1 MIIVFLKPAAIG
13 WLFVFLACF
22 RHRKHRIT
30 MLTRVQTG
38 VRMRKIKLIEI

>member
-30 MLTRVQTG
+30 MLTRG
-38 VRMRKIKLIEI
+38 ESGAKMRKKNL